1 MGIRSGMLRKCHDP
15 RAGFTSG
22 IIYNNNIVTEEDFP
36 TVVALLEDGRFSAEL
51 SLDNPTSGNISFTP
65 FNLPFYI
72 EPGDTLTI
80 FIDWEDLLQADR
92 YRDRRFKDFQTLR
105 YMGSSSKI
113 NADLTKA
120 GIYIQ
125 REGNI
130 HFREQAKQLTPT
142 AFKIQAMQKLED
154 KLNIL
159 DRLNRQ
165 YHFSP
170 QSMQIL
176 ETYIK
181 TDIAT
186 HILDFATTGNIS
198 KTRSRKTKSC
208 KPKFLKITMT
218 S

>member
-1 MGIRSGMLRKCHDP
+1 
-15 RAGFTSG
+15 
-22 IIYNNNIVTEEDFP
+22 
-36 TVVALLEDGRFSAEL
+36 
-51 SLDNPTSGNISFTP
+51 
-65 FNLPFYI
+65 
-72 EPGDTLTI
+72 
-80 FIDWEDLLQADR
+80 
-92 YRDRRFKDFQTLR
+92 
-105 YMGSSSKI
+105 MGSSSKI

-120 GIYIQ
+120 GIHIQ

-154 KLNIL
+154 KLNTL

-170 QSMQIL
+170 KSMQIL

-186 HILDFATTGNIS
+186 HILDFATT
-198 KTRSRKTKSC
+198 RKYFQNEEPENKILQAEV
-208 KPKFLKITMT
+208 PQDYYDFLKEMPLNDPNLLIPYENWVFFNRFEYIPPFEQAYKISAQYEVCLLYT
-218 S
+218 SPSPRD

>member
-1 MGIRSGMLRKCHDP
+1 MKSEGQHRQLLLSEQKDGYYKIGTSRKTQRLYKREDYRMEQGSGNQAEKSFFQPGSKAYIQGYIRGYDP

-36 TVVALLEDGRFSAEL
+36 TVVALLEDGH
-51 SLDNPTSGNISFTP
+51 
-65 FNLPFYI
+65 
-72 EPGDTLTI
+72 
-80 FIDWEDLLQADR
+80 
-92 YRDRRFKDFQTLR
+92 FKDFQTLR

-154 KLNIL
+154 KLNTL

-170 QSMQIL
+170 KSMQIL

-181 TDIAT
+181 TDICYHPEIFPKRGAGKQNP
-186 HILDFATTGNIS
+186 AS
-198 KTRSRKTKSC
+198 RSSSR
-208 KPKFLKITMT
+208 LL
-218 S
+218 